1 MIRLN
6 QLLKEE
12 TFTATNKATGKTSVF
27 KTKDSRDAAIKAGT
41 HNPIKDTEQPS
52 APKAAGSD
60 MFGGDYAKDRGGEA
74 GKEETPKYDLGVDSV
89 VYNKRTNTIG
99 IVRMGDERGETKT
112 DADGNV
118 NTSELEPYNPM
129 KYPHQK
135 DAKVAPS
142 TSKEIET
149 RSLWKPFSQSTNNS
163 TTSKEKS
170 QYDDPTYW
178 KDEKKYYD
186 EEDDVAKTSDR
197 LDKIEKALEADLDLR
212 GNGFETT
219 RESGGG
225 QGGWEGPMTIIDKDA
240 DYDNGYNC
248 LSVGSGEND
257 GKFSIGFYNQDGEPV
272 YDDEDYGS
280 LTGDKVLSAK
290 QAYKIAKV
298 LMGMSEVQK
307 FIKGEMTSDEFA
319 AVHDRIKSKFNK
331 SANEGIIRLT
341 NLLKEGLGP
350 DNAMVAAI
358 SDALKKE
365 LGVDNVKVKKYNQ
378 GRARQGYNF
387 FPDGTKNG
395 LYIDEAYDGIWSI
408 YTIKPNEFP
417 IHNHWEISSLP
428 VDIEDKQTALK
439 AALAVIKKF
448 KKDLQ

>member
-1 MIRLN
+1 MIKLHNLLN
-6 QLLKEE
+6 EE
-12 TFTATNKATGKTSVF
+12 TFTATNKASGKTSVF
-27 KTKDSRDAAIKAGT
+27 KSKDSRDAAIKAGT
-41 HNPIKDTEQPS
+41 HAEKEDDKSTKSAGTSSKVNIFDKPTKSEPKSTTSTSTPS
-52 APKAAGSD
+52 K
-60 MFGGDYAKDRGGEA
+60 
-74 GKEETPKYDLGVDSV
+74 LGVDSV
-89 VYNKRTNTIG
+89 VYNTRTKSVG
-99 IVRMGDERGETKT
+99 IVRMADERGETKT

-118 NTSELEPYNPM
+118 NTSELEPYNPT